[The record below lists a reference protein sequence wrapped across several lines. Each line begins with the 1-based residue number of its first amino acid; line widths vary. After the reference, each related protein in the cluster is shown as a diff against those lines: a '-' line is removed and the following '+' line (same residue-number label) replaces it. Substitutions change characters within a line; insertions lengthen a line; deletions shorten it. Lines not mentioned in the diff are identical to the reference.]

1 MTAGTELVDFD
12 LEQGWVEYDTI
23 ADDVDLIAL
32 ENTGRD
38 GTQYVFLTVEFQG
51 VSCIGAALEAAN
63 QVVTGG

>member
-32 ENTGRD
+32 ENTGRN
-38 GTQYVFLTVEFQG
+38 GT
-51 VSCIGAALEAAN
+51 
-63 QVVTGG
+63 